1 MNYSLAFLSG
11 SKARGTF
18 MAVLHITNGMTNF
31 NQSFY
36 FVQNISAAQ
45 MANTI
50 AELSGGMYMAL
61 AYDVEKTGEITSDR
75 AADQQSVT
83 ITGTPT
89 SPGQCKSPLLSKV
102 SEFQSMTQ
110 LLHGGATLNISFLCS
125 QTPEMLLH

>member
-31 NQSFY
+31 NRSFY
-36 FVQNISAAQ
+36 FVQSISTAQ
-45 MANTI
+45 MTNTI
-50 AELSGGMYMAL
+50 AEVSGGRYMAL
-61 AYDVEKTGEITSDR
+61 AYDVEKTGEITSDT

-110 LLHGGATLNISFLCS
+110 LLHGGATFCCCFYGSY
-125 QTPEMLLH
+125 